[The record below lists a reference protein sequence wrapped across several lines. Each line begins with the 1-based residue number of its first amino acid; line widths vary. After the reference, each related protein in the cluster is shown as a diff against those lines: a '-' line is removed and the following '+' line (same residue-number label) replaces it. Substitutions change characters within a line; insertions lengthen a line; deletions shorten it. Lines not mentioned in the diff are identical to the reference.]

1 VLDPSVNMRGGKN
14 KGTPQIASSSS
25 FFCLALSLVEF
36 RLKVVVF
43 GYSRFLRS
51 TGMGSSQ
58 VLNCN
63 TRLFVIELTYSYLYL
78 HDLSP
83 TRLDIG
89 FMISLLCNMFCMIRQ
104 LALVH

>member
-1 VLDPSVNMRGGKN
+1 
-14 KGTPQIASSSS
+14 
-25 FFCLALSLVEF
+25 
-36 RLKVVVF
+36 
-43 GYSRFLRS
+43 
-51 TGMGSSQ
+51 MGSSQ

-89 FMISLLCNMFCMIRQ
+89 FMISLLYNMLCMIRQ